1 MDKKRGDIGGG
12 YVDGAGGGGAGAG
25 VEKNWNC
32 TDGVMGKE
40 GWGIKLPCGKGEWE
54 EMFVG
59 AAGEEGEVG
68 EGD

>member
-1 MDKKRGDIGGG
+1 M
-12 YVDGAGGGGAGAG
+12 
-25 VEKNWNC
+25 EKNWNC

-59 AAGEEGEVG
+59 AAGCGQNRVMT
-68 EGD
+68 DISILTNAKKSV